1 MNEQELL
8 TIYEN
13 AGALLT
19 GHFVL
24 SSGRHS
30 PRYLQSAKVLM
41 HPENAAV
48 LGGELAALVNPDDV
62 DLIVSPALGGLIIGH
77 EVARAL
83 NKPLMFTERKEGV
96 MSLRRG
102 FSLENH
108 VRVLIVEDVITT
120 GGSVCECMDVVRE
133 HGGNPIEVLAL
144 VDRAPH
150 AKGRFSVPHRTLL
163 QLEVPSY
170 DASECPLCREGTLPP
185 VKPGSRSVE
194 CPK

>member
-8 TIYEN
+8 TIYEH

-19 GHFVL
+19 GHFIL

-41 HPENAAV
+41 DPNNAEV
-48 LGGELAALVNPDDV
+48 LGRELAALVNPDNV
-62 DLIVSPALGGLIIGH
+62 DMIVSPALGGLIIGH

-83 NKPLMFTERKEGV
+83 NKPLIFTERKEGA

-102 FSLENH
+102 FALEEYA
-108 VRVLIVEDVITT
+108 RVLVVEDVVTT
-120 GGSVCECMDVVRE
+120 GGSVCECMNVVRA

-150 AKGRFSVPHRTLL
+150 AAGRFDVPHRALL
-163 QLEVPSY
+163 QVEMLSY
-170 DASECPLCREGTLPP
+170 DASECPLCRTGTLPA
-185 VKPGSRSVE
+185 VKPGSRGTA
-194 CPK
+194 